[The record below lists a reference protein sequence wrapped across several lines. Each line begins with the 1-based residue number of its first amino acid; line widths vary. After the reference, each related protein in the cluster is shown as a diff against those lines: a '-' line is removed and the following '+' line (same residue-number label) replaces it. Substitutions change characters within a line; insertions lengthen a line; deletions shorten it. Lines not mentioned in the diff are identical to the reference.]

1 MSQKFQI
8 ANDYIFINALSK
20 ACGIKLPQDF
30 EKALDL
36 VFDEYK
42 RFHVPDYYYLIPVKT
57 RYPCVAN
64 FTDSKFKKTE
74 LYSLMESQ
82 PQNYFMLIDAF
93 NAGADSIYFAFNE
106 DFYEKIKNKLKNP
119 EQTIITSK
127 INDTVKQLIPAS
139 TLLI

>member
-1 MSQKFQI
+1 MAPKFQV

-30 EKALDL
+30 EKAIDL

-42 RFHVPDYYYLIPVKT
+42 RFYVPDYYYLIPIKT

-64 FTDSKFKKTE
+64 FTAPNFHKTE
-74 LYSLMESQ
+74 LYDLMESQ
-82 PQNYFMLIDAF
+82 PSNYFMLIDAF
-93 NAGADSIYFAFNE
+93 NAGADSIYFAFND
-106 DFYEKIKNKLKNP
+106 DFYSKIQNKLQNP
-119 EQTIITSK
+119 NHLVITSI
-127 INDTVKQLIPAS
+127 INNTVKQLIPAS